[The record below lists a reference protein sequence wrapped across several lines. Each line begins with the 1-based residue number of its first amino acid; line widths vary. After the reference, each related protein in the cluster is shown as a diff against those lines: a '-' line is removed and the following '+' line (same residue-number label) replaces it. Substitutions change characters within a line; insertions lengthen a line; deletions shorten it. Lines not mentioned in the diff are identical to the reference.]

1 MIVYP
6 RNRPNLCSPHDKSV
20 IKRTIGELLN
30 FKWIAV
36 VVGPKQNIN
45 TKIQNTESEMKRQ
58 GKYKR
63 P

>member
-6 RNRPNLCSPHDKSV
+6 RNRPNLRSPHDKSV

-36 VVGPKQNIN
+36 VVGPK
-45 TKIQNTESEMKRQ
+45 
-58 GKYKR
+58 
-63 P
+63 

>member
-1 MIVYP
+1 MIVHP
-6 RNRPNLCSPHDKSV
+6 RNRSNLRFPHDKRV

-45 TKIQNTESEMKRQ
+45 TKIQNTECEMKRQ